1 MTKNIFYKIVSFTL
15 IFVGATL
22 ILSLYSHQAEQLG
35 ILQHM
40 HNQNPDGL
48 TMVFTVLLTVPAVIV
63 LFWPLLVRREILLPP
78 VPIGGR
84 YWRVMVTKWRV
95 AFAVS
100 LIGLLILEILV

>member
-1 MTKNIFYKIVSFTL
+1 MTKNILSFSL
-15 IFVGATL
+15 IFGGAIL

-35 ILQHM
+35 ILQNM

-48 TMVFTVLLTVPAVIV
+48 TMVFSVLLTVPVAIILV
-63 LFWPLLVRREILLPP
+63 WPLLIRREILLPP
-78 VPIGGR
+78 VPVGGR

-100 LIGLLILEILV
+100 LFGLLVLEILA